1 MKILASITALIVAA
15 YLLAQIFFP
24 QGVSFVGCGVG
35 RANSCEDYGA
45 YLLEERD
52 YETAKKPF
60 EKACEAGLE
69 NSCAIAGD
77 LYYDEQNLYKTTKD
91 KGKSARFYSKACEL
105 GAAKACYNA
114 AIISYK
120 NADKKNTFAFFAKS
134 CDLGLGE
141 GCLNAAV
148 ASYEEKDYQGALKFF
163 LKSCDAALAEGCQRV
178 GLAYSKKEFG
188 EPDLDKA
195 MIYYDKA
202 CKLGAEFSCNV
213 VAAMNKINASEANA
227 TK

>member
-24 QGVSFVGCGVG
+24 QGVSFVGCGIG
-35 RANSCEDYGA
+35 RANSCEDYGT

-52 YETAKKPF
+52 YEAAKKPF

-105 GAAKACYNA
+105 GATKACYNA